1 MPSCLPRSSRPE
13 HLAAP
18 FLVALT
24 LWACGGG
31 QAPPPATGEA
41 PTPKPFSEM
50 KQGERLDYMKK
61 VVMPRMAELFQEANP
76 TRYADM
82 NCATCHGAG
91 ARQGHFRMPAPD
103 LPALDPSDGF
113 AAHRAEL
120 PEVMTFMSEVVV
132 PEMARLMGE
141 RPYDPETG
149 QGFGCFDC
157 HVKK

>member
-82 NCATCHGAG
+82 NCATCHGTA
-91 ARQGHFRMPAPD
+91 
-103 LPALDPSDGF
+103 
-113 AAHRAEL
+113 
-120 PEVMTFMSEVVV
+120 
-132 PEMARLMGE
+132 
-141 RPYDPETG
+141 G
-149 QGFGCFDC
+149 QGGSGPTLAGSSRAANVANVRDAARTAAAA
-157 HVKK
+157 